1 MALFAANT
9 ATVLKSRSI
18 LNVYET
24 IGVGCPYNDTLIIR
38 NDPKQTTDDVITLII
53 HGKNITFETGQ
64 LPSGCTPPKVSD
76 ENTKSMIILCNLGS
90 SSGEYLSRNI
100 NKL

>member
-53 HGKNITFETGQ
+53 HTRNIDFDK
-64 LPSGCTPPKVSD
+64 LPNGCNSPLQEVGDSAD
-76 ENTKSMIILCNLGS
+76 SRIVLCNLGS